1 MKLATI
7 ADGSRD
13 GKLVVVSPD
22 CARYLAVDK
31 VSTLQQAIEQWVDCQ
46 EELHELNE
54 RLIGGAGESTDS
66 VRFAAP
72 LPRAWQ
78 WLDGSAYDTHGDLMQ
93 KAFGLDPIET
103 DKPLMYQG
111 MSHVFYG
118 PEGRHPVSR

>member
-7 ADGSRD
+7 VNGERD
-13 GKLVVVSPD
+13 GTLVVVSPD
-22 CARYLAVDK
+22 GLRYLATDN
-31 VSTLQQAIEQWVDCQ
+31 VSTMQQAVEHWSDCQ
-46 EELHELNE
+46 TDLRDLHE
-54 RLIGGAGESTDS
+54 RLSQGEGKAVSS

-93 KAFGLDPIET
+93 RAFKLDSIEH

-111 MSHVFYG
+111 M
-118 PEGRHPVSR
+118 